1 MGGANTTI
9 PNGRF
14 SNPNSFYRVVHG
26 QDAFDDILKTGVI
39 RSVTPESKPSPI
51 GKIDLGARPTAF
63 PSFSKGSASMS
74 YAQQNPSHFIIETQ
88 DPSIKQSTL
97 GRHGKGSTY
106 FPTDKE
112 GNYINELDS
121 KKTKV
126 YKHVGNN
133 KYELAL
139 EPERP
144 ISGNPLK
151 MISNLKIA
159 NKLAAPVALYNMAN
173 ESYDL
178 YKNPEK
184 IQQNLDSAN
193 DRGFFSNAL
202 KGVTN
207 PVTSLVSFGKGVADL
222 AQQEIATNQTKN
234 EEIRLGKILEKKQ
247 QKYNPSKNLYGR
259 DALVL
264 DKKMSY
270 LDQIEQGL
278 KDAAK

>member
-26 QDAFDDILKTGVI
+26 QNAFDDILKTGVI
-39 RSVTPESKPSPI
+39 RSVTPESKPSSI
-51 GKIDLGARPTAF
+51 GKIDLGSRPTAF

-74 YAQQNPSHFIIETQ
+74 YAQQNPSHFIVETQ

-112 GNYINELDS
+112 GNYVNELDS
-121 KKTKV
+121 KKTRV
-126 YKHVGNN
+126 YKHIGNN

-139 EPERP
+139 EPEKP
-144 ISGNPLK
+144 VSIK
-151 MISNLKIA
+151 KIA

-193 DRGFFSNAL
+193 DRGFFLNAL

-207 PVTSLVSFGKGVADL
+207 PVTSLVSFGKGVGDL
-222 AQQEIATNQTKN
+222 VQQELATNQTKN
-234 EEIRLGKILEKKQ
+234 EEIRLGEILKQNQ
-247 QKYNPSKNLYGR
+247 QKYNSSKNIYGR
-259 DALVL
+259 DVSVA
-264 DKKMSY
+264 DNNMSY
-270 LDQIEQGL
+270 LDEIEQGL
-278 KDAAK
+278 QDAAK

>member
-1 MGGANTTI
+1 
-9 PNGRF
+9 
-14 SNPNSFYRVVHG
+14 
-26 QDAFDDILKTGVI
+26 
-39 RSVTPESKPSPI
+39 
-51 GKIDLGARPTAF
+51 
-63 PSFSKGSASMS
+63 
-74 YAQQNPSHFIIETQ
+74 
-88 DPSIKQSTL
+88 
-97 GRHGKGSTY
+97 
-106 FPTDKE
+106 
-112 GNYINELDS
+112 
-121 KKTKV
+121 
-126 YKHVGNN
+126 
-133 KYELAL
+133 
-139 EPERP
+139 
-144 ISGNPLK
+144 